1 MKKICMVVPYFG
13 KLPQSFNFFLLSCA
27 YNPDVDWLLLTDD
40 DRPLPYPENVHGVVM
55 SFDALRARFQT
66 KFSFPLS
73 LERPYKLRD
82 YRPAYGFL
90 LEEELRGYDFWGCC
104 DVDMMF
110 GDIGVFITED
120 MLSRYDQ
127 IGRMGHFSLYRNTP
141 EINLLFTA
149 AAGEEEPYRRIF
161 TTEEN
166 CMFDEWG
173 APGIRDLFR
182 QAGKPTCDLDCI
194 ADISP
199 DDSYFRT
206 AVFQPEKQRWSYG
219 KENCMG
225 CWDRGRAFLMW
236 KKGSYWKN
244 KEVLYLH
251 FPKRNMEQEALTEDA
266 CYIIPDKFVSTEY
279 SIERLY
285 TICRNRQLWN
295 KARWQK
301 GREGLRERLAKN
313 SASKR

>member
-40 DRPLPYPENVHGVVM
+40 DRPLPYPENVHCVVM

-166 CMFDEWG
+166 CMFDEW
-173 APGIRDLFR
+173 ARR
-182 QAGKPTCDLDCI
+182 ESATCS
-194 ADISP
+194 ARRGSPPATWTVSRISP
-199 DDSYFRT
+199 RT
-206 AVFQPEKQRWSYG
+206 TAIFEPQCSSR
-219 KENCMG
+219 
-225 CWDRGRAFLMW
+225 
-236 KKGSYWKN
+236 
-244 KEVLYLH
+244 
-251 FPKRNMEQEALTEDA
+251 
-266 CYIIPDKFVSTEY
+266 
-279 SIERLY
+279 
-285 TICRNRQLWN
+285 
-295 KARWQK
+295 
-301 GREGLRERLAKN
+301 KN
-313 SASKR
+313 SGGPTGRKTVWAAGTGGGPS

>member
-40 DRPLPYPENVHGVVM
+40 DRPLPYPENVHCVVM

-149 AAGEEEPYRRIF
+149 AAGEEG
-161 TTEEN
+161 T
-166 CMFDEWG
+166 
-173 APGIRDLFR
+173 
-182 QAGKPTCDLDCI
+182 
-194 ADISP
+194 
-199 DDSYFRT
+199 
-206 AVFQPEKQRWSYG
+206 
-219 KENCMG
+219 
-225 CWDRGRAFLMW
+225 
-236 KKGSYWKN
+236 
-244 KEVLYLH
+244 
-251 FPKRNMEQEALTEDA
+251 
-266 CYIIPDKFVSTEY
+266 
-279 SIERLY
+279 
-285 TICRNRQLWN
+285 
-295 KARWQK
+295 
-301 GREGLRERLAKN
+301 
-313 SASKR
+313 

>member
-40 DRPLPYPENVHGVVM
+40 DRPLPYPENVHCVVM

-110 GDIGVFITED
+110 GDIGVFITGD

-141 EINLLFTA
+141 EMGEDALFHGAGQPFQGVDHGGKEVAGVGQATAAGGRFGRAILESVDGAAIVHLHPAATPTPALCPVALVFLNAQALHDATQLLLEVLGGAAVLLPQFAPSFGSSRRSPSGYSCRSGTPQTSERLLFIKT
-149 AAGEEEPYRRIF
+149 G
-161 TTEEN
+161 T
-166 CMFDEWG
+166 
-173 APGIRDLFR
+173 
-182 QAGKPTCDLDCI
+182 
-194 ADISP
+194 
-199 DDSYFRT
+199 
-206 AVFQPEKQRWSYG
+206 
-219 KENCMG
+219 
-225 CWDRGRAFLMW
+225 
-236 KKGSYWKN
+236 
-244 KEVLYLH
+244 
-251 FPKRNMEQEALTEDA
+251 
-266 CYIIPDKFVSTEY
+266 
-279 SIERLY
+279 
-285 TICRNRQLWN
+285 
-295 KARWQK
+295 
-301 GREGLRERLAKN
+301 LA
-313 SASKR
+313 S

>member
-1 MKKICMVVPYFG
+1 
-13 KLPQSFNFFLLSCA
+13 
-27 YNPDVDWLLLTDD
+27 
-40 DRPLPYPENVHGVVM
+40 
-55 SFDALRARFQT
+55 
-66 KFSFPLS
+66 
-73 LERPYKLRD
+73 
-82 YRPAYGFL
+82 
-90 LEEELRGYDFWGCC
+90 
-104 DVDMMF
+104 MMF

-199 DDSYFRT
+199 DDSYFPAGKT
-206 AVFQPEKQRWSYG
+206 AV
-219 KENCMG
+219 
-225 CWDRGRAFLMW
+225 
-236 KKGSYWKN
+236 
-244 KEVLYLH
+244 VL
-251 FPKRNMEQEALTEDA
+251 
-266 CYIIPDKFVSTEY
+266 
-279 SIERLY
+279 
-285 TICRNRQLWN
+285 
-295 KARWQK
+295 
-301 GREGLRERLAKN
+301 REGKLYGLLGPGAGLPDVEKRLILEK
-313 SASKR
+313 

>member
-1 MKKICMVVPYFG
+1 
-13 KLPQSFNFFLLSCA
+13 
-27 YNPDVDWLLLTDD
+27 
-40 DRPLPYPENVHGVVM
+40 M

-149 AAGEEEPYRRIF
+149 AAGRRSH
-161 TTEEN
+161 TAGSLRRKKTV
-166 CMFDEWG
+166 CLTSG
-173 APGIRDLFR
+173 ARR
-182 QAGKPTCDLDCI
+182 ESATCS
-194 ADISP
+194 ARRGSPPATWTVSRISP
-199 DDSYFRT
+199 RT
-206 AVFQPEKQRWSYG
+206 TAIFEPQCSSR
-219 KENCMG
+219 
-225 CWDRGRAFLMW
+225 
-236 KKGSYWKN
+236 
-244 KEVLYLH
+244 
-251 FPKRNMEQEALTEDA
+251 
-266 CYIIPDKFVSTEY
+266 
-279 SIERLY
+279 
-285 TICRNRQLWN
+285 
-295 KARWQK
+295 
-301 GREGLRERLAKN
+301 KN
-313 SASKR
+313 SGGPTGRKTVWAAGTGGGPS